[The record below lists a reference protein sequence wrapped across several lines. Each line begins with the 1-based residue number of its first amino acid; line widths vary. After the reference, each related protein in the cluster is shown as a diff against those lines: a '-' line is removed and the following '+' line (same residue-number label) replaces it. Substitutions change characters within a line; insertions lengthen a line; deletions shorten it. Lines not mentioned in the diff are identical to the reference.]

1 MEGVLVEVGDSFMP
15 FVRLKTFLIIS
26 SVLHIVAL
34 FIVAAFFHPQET
46 FTKPQLI
53 GVGLVNGYID
63 PGMGNGSPS
72 EPSLMGA
79 QNPGKLIN
87 KWVDLERPVEPSP
100 KGAPKPEKKIVKNVV
115 KEHQLKE
122 IPKRE
127 EAINRADE
135 LTDEKGIYQPS
146 QSSRGGER
154 TDEIASNTADGSGSS
169 TSMGSSQGIGAG
181 GSGFGA
187 KGSGQGGE
195 QAGYPDYKINPKPR
209 YPMIARR
216 SGYQGVVLLRV
227 WVMEN
232 GKVGKIELER
242 SSGYEMLDQSAID
255 AVKGWV
261 FIPGKKN
268 GVPISSWVMVP
279 IKFQLSK
286 G

>member
-1 MEGVLVEVGDSFMP
+1 MEGVLIEVGDSFMP
-15 FVRLKTFLIIS
+15 FVRLRTFLIIS

-34 FIVAAFFHPQET
+34 FIVAVFFHPQET

-63 PGMGNGSPS
+63 PGIGNGSPLW
-72 EPSLMGA
+72 PLLMGA

-87 KWVDLERPVEPSP
+87 KWVDLERPVESSP
-100 KGAPKPEKKIVKNVV
+100 KRAPKPGKKIVKNVV

-127 EAINRADE
+127 EVFNRADE
-135 LTDEKGIYQPS
+135 LTDEKSIYQPS
-146 QSSRGGER
+146 QSSIVGER
-154 TDEIASNTADGSGSS
+154 TDEIASNTAAGSGSS
-169 TSMGSSQGIGAG
+169 TSMGSSQGVGAG

-195 QAGYPDYKINPKPR
+195 QVGYPDYRINPKPR

-216 SGYQGVVLLRV
+216 SGYEGVVLLRV

-242 SSGYEMLDQSAID
+242 SSGYEMLDQSAIN

-268 GVPISSWVMVP
+268 GVPISSWIMVP